1 LVGAFADL
9 GLYCVSQPTGRSLAS
24 FHPLEADTPTRR
36 TAIRTSLSHL
46 FPIFWRRL
54 WLPILVFAGFN
65 VLCVVVYQRLE
76 GLRWQDAFFWIT
88 HPHSLEYKQI
98 HDVTKFF
105 AVFVYF
111 CVFAFQ
117 IWIAERVLVTIF
129 RRQGM
134 EAWKSMINDV
144 GIEQVNDHFI
154 VCGYGQVGRTV
165 VDQLKRL
172 EIPFVLIETN
182 DGLYREL
189 LKEGVLV
196 IQGDAKRHDVLLTA
210 GIHRARGICIV
221 IDNDADNLY
230 ITVTARS
237 MNTNLKII
245 TRAGQQRYAQAIRSS
260 GADEVIIPEYEGGLM
275 TGRMIERYYPSH
287 SKLA

>member
-1 LVGAFADL
+1 MAL
-9 GLYCVSQPTGRSLAS
+9 
-24 FHPLEADTPTRR
+24 
-36 TAIRTSLSHL
+36 RTSFSQLVT
-46 FPIFWRRL
+46 IFVRRL
-54 WLPILVFAGFN
+54 WLPAVVFAGFN
-65 VLCVVVYQRLE
+65 VICVVVYRRLE
-76 GLRWQDAFFWIT
+76 GLHWQDAFFWIT
-88 HPHSLEYKQI
+88 HPHSMEYQRI
-98 HDVTKFF
+98 HNSTKLF
-105 AVFVYF
+105 AFFVYV

-129 RRQGM
+129 RRQGR
-134 EAWKSMINDV
+134 EVWKSMINDV
-144 GIEQVNDHFI
+144 SVEKVRDHFI

-172 EIPFVLIETN
+172 EIPMVLIETN
-182 DGLYREL
+182 EGLYREL
-189 LKEGVLV
+189 LKDGVLV

-210 GIHRARGICIV
+210 GIERARGICVV

-237 MNTNLKII
+237 MNANLKII

-275 TGRMIERYYPSH
+275 TGRMIERYYPAH
-287 SKLA
+287 SKLQ